1 MRWTRACLLSAILA
15 ATVDVR
21 AESLKPLADFERSA
35 TIDELERV
43 IGEYQTGLA
52 RAQKELGQLRT
63 SADTS
68 ARGDEGTPRIVNGV
82 LTAGFP
88 TTGALLKG
96 HDAASAQA
104 WCSGTLIG
112 CNTFLTAA
120 HCVADDRRASRYK
133 VFLQH
138 AGVFDV
144 ESVSFHENY
153 DFPNADVA
161 VLKLKRPVSGIT
173 PTPIN
178 QNHGVRT
185 RTPATIV
192 GFGRTGG
199 FFQNYGLKRVGF
211 VQTTQCRDGLSNTN
225 LICWNFSAPVGLPG
239 EDSNTCNG
247 DSGGPLFA
255 QFTAGEQPLVAGI
268 TSGGRSRTCLS
279 EDHAYDTN
287 VFQYRSWIRQ
297 ATGDD
302 LATRAC
308 GALPQ
313 IGQEGV
319 MVVAGRG
326 RLGNGSHRE
335 LYEMDVRPG
344 TTVLRIAMNAEDDGR
359 RSNDFNLY
367 VKAGSAPTISDFDC
381 RQNGNGQFA
390 FCEFLN
396 PKAGTWYVSVDRA
409 AGEGEYQIVATM
421 FE

>member
-1 MRWTRACLLSAILA
+1 MRWTKAFLLATFLA
-15 ATVDVR
+15 ATVDVS
-21 AESLKPLADFERSA
+21 AESLKPLGDFERSA
-35 TIDELERV
+35 TIDRLERV

-52 RAQKELGQLRT
+52 HAQKELGQLRA

-82 LTAGFP
+82 LTASFP

-112 CNTFLTAA
+112 CRTFLTAA
-120 HCVADDRRASRYK
+120 HCVADDRRASSYK

-144 ESVSFHENY
+144 ASVSFHENY
-153 DFPNADVA
+153 NFPNADVA

-178 QNHGVRT
+178 RNHRVHT

-199 FFQNYGLKRVGF
+199 YFQNYGLKRVGF
-211 VQTTQCRDGLSNTN
+211 VQTTRCREGLSNTN

-255 QFTAGEQPLVAGI
+255 QLTAGEGPIVAGI
-268 TSGGRSRTCLS
+268 TSGGRSQACLS

-297 ATGDD
+297 VTGND
-302 LATRAC
+302 LVKRAC
-308 GALPQ
+308 GVLPK
-313 IGQEGV
+313 IGQKGV
-319 MVVAGRG
+319 TVVAGRG
-326 RLGNGSHRE
+326 RLGSGGHHE

-367 VKAGSAPTISDFDC
+367 VKAGSAPTVSDFHC
-381 RQNGNGQFA
+381 RQTGSGQFA
-390 FCEFLN
+390 FCEFFN
-396 PKAGTWYVSVDRA
+396 PKAGTWYISVDRVI
-409 AGEGEYQIVATM
+409 GKGEYQIVATM
-421 FE
+421 FQ